1 MLSRRFFLQGS
12 ILAGC
17 SAAAHPLLSTVTLA
31 AAPGNRRLVVII
43 LRGAMDGLD
52 IVQPYGDPLLARL
65 RPDFSVGPE
74 AGAHDLDGFFALHPL
89 MAPLMPLWAA
99 GELGFAHALSTPYRD
114 KRSHFDGQ
122 DMLEAGTGMDVPVE
136 MVRDGWLNRL
146 LQTIPQARAETAY
159 SVGEEELRVL
169 AGPAPSMA
177 WAPDAWLGLSAQGR
191 RLLDEIYHDDPLFR
205 EAAAEALM
213 ITAPAPPVAPGD
225 EALAEDMPMMMAPQ
239 TAGQMAAPKPAP
251 AAGPVA
257 AAESLAAFAAERL
270 RGETRIAAFSL
281 NGWDTHR
288 GQMAAI
294 RGPAERL
301 AAMIVTLKAGLGPVW
316 GETLVLAM
324 TEFGRTARQ
333 NGTMG
338 TDHGTGGAMVM
349 AGGALKGR
357 KVYGQWPGLGEADL
371 YAGRDLMPT
380 ADIRAYGAWALAGLF
395 GTPRAVLEGTVF
407 PGLDIGSD
415 PKFLL

>member
-1 MLSRRFFLQGS
+1 MLSRRIFLQGAA
-12 ILAGC
+12 LAGC

-31 AAPGNRRLVVII
+31 AAPGERRLVVII

-52 IVQPYGDPLLARL
+52 IVQPYADPLLAKL
-65 RPDFSVGPE
+65 RPGFAIGPGQ
-74 AGAHDLDGFFALHPL
+74 GAHDLDGVFAAHSLFG
-89 MAPLMPLWAA
+89 PLMPLWAA
-99 GELGFAHALSTPYRD
+99 GELAFAHALSTPYRD

-122 DMLEAGTGMDVPVE
+122 DMLEAGTGLDVPVQ

-146 LQTIPQARAETAY
+146 LQTMPGLRAETAY
-159 SVGEEELRVL
+159 SVGGDELKVL
-169 AGPAPSMA
+169 AGAAPSMA
-177 WAPDAWLGLSAQGR
+177 WAPDAWLDLSAQGR
-191 RLLDEIYHDDPLFR
+191 RLLEQVYHDDPLFR
-205 EAAAEALM
+205 EAAAEAFE
-213 ITAPAPPVAPGD
+213 ITAPDAQAESDAAMAADEPP
-225 EALAEDMPMMMAPQ
+225 MMAPP
-239 TAGQMAAPKPAP
+239 TPAKTR
-251 AAGPVA
+251 G
-257 AAESLAAFAAERL
+257 AEKLAAFAAERL

-288 GQMAAI
+288 AQPTAI
-294 RGPAERL
+294 RGPAQSL
-301 AAMIVTLKAGLGPVW
+301 AAMITTLKAGLGPVW

-357 KVYGQWPGLGEADL
+357 KVYGRWPGLIEADL

-395 GTPRAVLEGTVF
+395 GTPRGVLESAVF
-407 PGLDIGSD
+407 PGLDMGEN
-415 PKFLL
+415 PRFLA